1 MSENTDK
8 RKKDEADKPE
18 NTASQESLSLSRENS
33 PSKPDETE
41 STSEK
46 APNSERSAGTSQKSA
61 DKPETKGEK
70 LAREIA
76 DEAYGENPP
85 KNDDS
90 NRIFMAGSSLTP
102 DVNADSHIEKQSEK
116 RQNAES
122 SLSEKRNDERA
133 NAESQNEEKVE
144 ENPNAQK
151 FNESENATAKK
162 VPTAQ
167 TTSAGINGENATAQ
181 TDSAGN
187 SGENAKDKDGAKNCD
202 CKNGLSSSSGCDC
215 EKGSSYNASSGGS
228 SGGCDCKSGTNSG
241 KSGNYASG
249 SGSGLH
255 DSSSSSGSGSSCD
268 CGMNLS
274 GSSSDS
280 LSSIGS
286 SGSGSSRD
294 CKNDSHGNGSYANGS
309 HGNGSYG
316 KNGTEK
322 TKKAKKSDGS
332 GVFMAVVLVGI
343 ATLLIALALGG
354 GNSLANATAS
364 LKGADEIR
372 IGQSVNFSLEISENA
387 DKFPADTEV
396 IWTIDGKQVKKSKIG
411 DKDALSFEYKP
422 EKRGESK
429 IAVKIGEYGNLSKT
443 RTVAVKNPLITV
455 KMDDVSV
462 TYGDKIPEFTYK
474 ATGFLGSDTEESVN
488 LSVTSAF
495 MERKPVVGKYE
506 IVATT
511 KKPENYDVVLKS
523 GTLTVIPRK
532 ITIKSEISKVY
543 DGKTTCD
550 NCLSDAVLGNLSEGD
565 EVKLEGSL
573 SFLDKNAG
581 TNKTLSFKDVK
592 LTGKDAGNY
601 LLDTSRTFGSIT
613 PKTLVL
619 SELKA
624 ADKVFDGTTNVTFNS
639 VGSLSGIISGDKVTI
654 GEIVAHFK
662 DASAGEN
669 KPVIISEIKLVGAD
683 AVNYVADANTEITA
697 NILGAN

>member
-46 APNSERSAGTSQKSA
+46 APNSERSAVKPQKSA
-61 DKPETKGEK
+61 DKPEAKGEK

-90 NRIFMAGSSLTP
+90 NRIFMAESSLTP
-102 DVNADSHIEKQSEK
+102 DVNADSHAEKQSEK
-116 RQNAES
+116 RQNAEN
-122 SLSEKRNDERA
+122 SLTEKQNEERT
-133 NAESQNEEKVE
+133 NAESPNEESMNEEKVE
-144 ENPNAQK
+144 ENTNAQK
-151 FNESENATAKK
+151 FNEAENATAKK

-167 TTSAGINGENATAQ
+167 TTSAGISGENATAQ
-181 TDSAGN
+181 TTSAGN
-187 SGENAKDKDGAKNCD
+187 SGENAKDKDDAKNCD
-202 CKNGLSSSSGCDC
+202 CKNGLSSSGGCDC

-241 KSGNYASG
+241 KSGSYA
-249 SGSGLH
+249 
-255 DSSSSSGSGSSCD
+255 
-268 CGMNLS
+268 
-274 GSSSDS
+274 
-280 LSSIGS
+280 

-294 CKNDSHGNGSYANGS
+294 CKNDS

-495 MERKPVVGKYE
+495 MERKPAVGKYE

-581 TNKTLSFKDVK
+581 TDKTLSFKDVK